1 MPSSFAP
8 SAAALSAYDPTGI
21 LVSGN
26 APRRIDTVTLLS
38 GEVGVA
44 GHLLGKITTGGKYKI
59 ALSASSDGSQLPAQ
73 MAILLDACD
82 ASGGDK
88 ACRVLITGDF
98 DSTKLTYGTGFTFAA
113 IKDYLAHAGLV
124 GHNSYA
130 ATE

>member
-38 GEVGVA
+38 GQNLAAGVVV
-44 GHLLGKITTGGKYKI
+44 GKITSGGKYKE

-88 ACRVLITGDF
+88 VCRVLVTGDF
-98 DSTKLTYGTGFTFAA
+98 DVSKAAFGTGFTYAA